1 LAAFDSSFD
10 RPEHALLLTFE
21 QKREQTMS
29 AQRLKKHLFRLLLI
43 GVLLTGGTA
52 LQAADFIRM
61 ESSYLGDGWFEYR
74 VTMVD
79 DPYYE
84 TASIGAVSIA
94 FPGRTDYGT
103 DPADWVSDG
112 ASADLAIWNFDT
124 QQTQTRPYERTFLAR
139 SSYTTFKTVDQT
151 VRVFI
156 EATPQT
162 ELQTPVAQVA
172 VILRIRG
179 VVPCPPGEADGSAAV
194 QSSSAALREDLR
206 IASLTVVGGVPTL
219 SYEWAYDSTVSL
231 EASSDLKIWTP
242 VTTIL
247 GDAGETIWTATVPL
261 ENSGKF
267 YRLTLLANEKLP

>member
-1 LAAFDSSFD
+1 
-10 RPEHALLLTFE
+10 
-21 QKREQTMS
+21 MS

-61 ESSYLGDGWFEYR
+61 ESSYLGGGWFEYR
-74 VTMVD
+74 VTMVN

-84 TASIGAVSIA
+84 TATIGAVSIA

-124 QQTQTRPYERTFLAR
+124 QQTQTRPYERTFLAH
-139 SSYTTFKTVDQT
+139 SSYTTFKTLDQAAT
-151 VRVFI
+151 ISFVATPKAALQTS
-156 EATPQT
+156 EAT
-162 ELQTPVAQVA
+162 EISGV
-172 VILRIRG
+172 LRFRG
-179 VVPCPPGEADGSAAV
+179 VVPCPPEEADGSEASQTGANW
-194 QSSSAALREDLR
+194 LRADLR
-206 IASLTVVGGVPTL
+206 ITSLVLENGAPKSL
-219 SYEWAYDSTVSL
+219 SYEWTYDSTVSL
-231 EASSDLKIWTP
+231 EASFDLKIWTP

-247 GDAGETIWTATVPL
+247 GGKVTPITILGVEGETTWTATVPL